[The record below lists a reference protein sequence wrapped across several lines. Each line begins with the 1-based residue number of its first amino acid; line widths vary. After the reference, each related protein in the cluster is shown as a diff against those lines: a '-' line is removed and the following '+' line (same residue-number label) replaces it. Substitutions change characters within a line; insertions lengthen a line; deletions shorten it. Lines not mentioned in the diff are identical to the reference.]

1 MTKHLNKSEMKKEFI
16 NVDKK
21 MKNAFEYTD
30 GNPASFSRGVVVS
43 GQTKTLYVSGTASI
57 GSNGETLHK
66 GDFDHQTRQTFV
78 NLTHV
83 LNEAYFEWKD
93 VIRLTI
99 YLRDIDRDY
108 AEFNKIRKKLFGD
121 YGIVN
126 LPASTCIGAK
136 ICRSDLLVEIELI
149 AMK

>member
-1 MTKHLNKSEMKKEFI
+1 MEKEYI
-16 NVDKK
+16 NVDEK
-21 MKNAFEYTD
+21 MKNAFEYSD
-30 GNPASFSRGVVVS
+30 GNPASFSRGIVVS
-43 GQTKTLYVSGTASI
+43 GQKETLYVSGTASI
-57 GSNGETLHK
+57 GPVGETMFV
-66 GDFDHQTRQTFV
+66 GDFNKQVWKTFE

-83 LNEAYFEWKD
+83 LKQASFEWTD

-108 AEFNKIRKKLFGD
+108 KSFNKVRERFFKQENIIN
-121 YGIVN
+121 Y
-126 LPASTCIGAK
+126 PASTCIGAK